1 MKISLIVTQGSN
13 KGKGI
18 PVSKS
23 EFCIGRDPKCHLRPA
38 SQAVSKRH
46 CLIHIRDDQI
56 FVEDLKSTNGT
67 FVNEDQVQG
76 ERELKDGDLL
86 KVGPL
91 EFVVKTDSVHAQ
103 ADKPTHVEKETRAP
117 AAPAKAA
124 PAKSAPSKGEPV
136 DEEAIASMLLG
147 LSDDEHADGGDGNG
161 DDYAGGS
168 TVMQVLKPEE
178 LEQLQ
183 AATEKAPYRPASNK
197 PSATGTTSNA
207 AKAILEKYRKR
218 PKA

>member
-1 MKISLIVTQGSN
+1 MKLSLIVTQGSN

-18 PVSKS
+18 PVGKS

-46 CLIHIRDDQI
+46 CLLHIRNGQI

-67 FVNEDQVQG
+67 FVNDDPVQG
-76 ERELKDGDLL
+76 EREIKDGDLL

-91 EFVVKTDSVHAQ
+91 EFVVKTDSPQAQ
-103 ADKPTHVEKETRAP
+103 AEKPTQVEKETRVP
-117 AAPAKAA
+117 AGAVTKP
-124 PAKSAPSKGEPV
+124 SSKGEPV
-136 DEEAIASMLLG
+136 DDEAIASMLLG
-147 LSDDEHADGGDGNG
+147 LSDDDNDDGNG
-161 DDYAGGS
+161 EQDDYAGGS

-183 AATEKAPYRPASNK
+183 TASEKIPYRPTAKPAAS
-197 PSATGTTSNA
+197 GTTSNA